1 MPTLLFILRLLDS
14 EDVLRFSATLLPPY
28 LRPSSGFLTG
38 LSYQDRI
45 TALRACL
52 LVYSVTRG
60 HLVPHEL
67 QLEAALAAENGK
79 ETFVIARTGWGK
91 TLCIAIPLLLH
102 PDRIS
107 VTISPLKRLQMMQVS
122 DFLKKFGIATV
133 AVNEDTP
140 NCPLLWSAIAEGRI
154 PHLIVQ
160 PEQFALHH
168 GHLPRLARLLH
179 DHKFVSRVA
188 RVSVDECHNI
198 RQVGSTINGR
208 KAFRPAYGALPQLRL
223 KLSKSTAWTFLSA
236 TVPDYIYNHIHQTL
250 AIGPSPTII
259 RVSINRPNLIYAT
272 HTLVGGRN
280 NMHNLDLIIPPDFHP
295 PMRLP
300 KLVIFHGNKAETA
313 IARQH
318 IDSRLPQE
326 LQNLGIVRHY
336 HADMS
341 REYLEDVYSSFADP
355 DGTTLIL
362 NATAGAGEGLD
373 VKGIDGVIIYGI
385 VSDVTTKSQWD
396 GRAGR
401 STNAEAFCVH
411 MIEPWV
417 DAVDLTELQID
428 PNDPDH
434 PLADV
439 ALTKKNPTKQERTG
453 RASIHHAK
461 SPECA
466 RVLNAQY
473 YQDDSPEALHYTG
486 RWCCDSD
493 SHPNNTFALERLF
506 LGPVHTEKP
515 AVPPIKRPRA
525 TYRPTKERP
534 ELEELLIEW
543 RTQMHSRL
551 TLRALRPPTF
561 ILDSSAIRQLT
572 MARASSIT
580 SAESI
585 TSLLKQSPEWEYMWA
600 ESLFKLISTYSPTM
614 DDSDEESEEDEP
626 PRKRRK

>member
-1 MPTLLFILRLLDS
+1 MYLEPCTSGLYTSKCKCAAFANNSDTEMAHAASTLANHDPPIAVASPSPSSFAPSPFALEAMTDLNHYILPDYESYPIPSLLKALRYRKNIEAIAWNDMPTLLFILRLLDS

-52 LVYSVTRG
+52 LVYTVMRG

-140 NCPLLWSAIAEGRI
+140 NCPLLWSAIAEGHI

-208 KAFRPAYGALPQLRL
+208 KAFRPAYGALPQLR
-223 KLSKSTAWTFLSA
+223 SNSA
-236 TVPDYIYNHIHQTL
+236 K
-250 AIGPSPTII
+250 A
-259 RVSINRPNLIYAT
+259 
-272 HTLVGGRN
+272 
-280 NMHNLDLIIPPDFHP
+280 PPGHFYLPQLPP

-434 PLADV
+434 PLAD
-439 ALTKKNPTKQERTG
+439 
-453 RASIHHAK
+453 
-461 SPECA
+461 
-466 RVLNAQY
+466 
-473 YQDDSPEALHYTG
+473 DDSPEALHYTG

-493 SHPNNTFALERLF
+493 IHPNNTFALERLF

-534 ELEELLIEW
+534 ELEVLLIEW
-543 RTQMHSRL
+543 WTKMHSRL

-572 MARASSIT
+572 M
-580 SAESI
+580 
-585 TSLLKQSPEWEYMWA
+585 QSPEWEYMWA